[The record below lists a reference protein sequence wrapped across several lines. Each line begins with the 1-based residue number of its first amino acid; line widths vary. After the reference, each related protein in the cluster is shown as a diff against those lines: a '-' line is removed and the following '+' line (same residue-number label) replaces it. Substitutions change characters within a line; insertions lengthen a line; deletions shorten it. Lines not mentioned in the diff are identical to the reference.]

1 MITVILLSILIMAFL
16 NSVEIISKIIVATT
30 TAIMTVLILAA
41 LSGAALIAVA
51 QQLKLLD

>member
-1 MITVILLSILIMAFL
+1 MAFL

-30 TAIMTVLILAA
+30 TAIMTILILAA

-51 QQLKLLD
+51 HQLKLLE

>member
-1 MITVILLSILIMAFL
+1 MITVILLSILILAFL

-30 TAIMTVLILAA
+30 TAIMTILILAA

-51 QQLKLLD
+51 HQLQLLE